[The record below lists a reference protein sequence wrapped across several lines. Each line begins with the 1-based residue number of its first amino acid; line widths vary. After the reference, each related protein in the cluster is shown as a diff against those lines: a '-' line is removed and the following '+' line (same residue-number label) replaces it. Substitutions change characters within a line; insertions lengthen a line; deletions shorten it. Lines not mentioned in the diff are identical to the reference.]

1 MLNYLESFLYLI
13 STALAY
19 PVVIGLAG
27 MILWTVV
34 SLGAFVREL
43 YERRKNIHNATDLFK
58 MRYAQQIQD
67 ALDDADY
74 ADLWLT
80 RLIRNWEK
88 TQINKLDRVRFM
100 IKTGPSLGLIGTL
113 IPMGISLASLSE
125 GNLMA
130 MSANMVTAFTS
141 TIVGIACGV
150 AAYLISMQ
158 KEKWLKSDFLECE
171 VYLEVLLRDLEK
183 QKMSLTV

>member
-13 STALAY
+13 TTALAY
-19 PVVIGLAG
+19 PVAIGLVAL
-27 MILWTVV
+27 ILWTAL
-34 SLGAFVREL
+34 SLGAFVREA
-43 YERRKNIHNATDLFK
+43 YDRRKNTHSAADLFK
-58 MRYAQQIQD
+58 TRYAQQIRE
-67 ALDDADY
+67 ALDDPDRADI
-74 ADLWLT
+74 WLT

-88 TQINKLDRVRFM
+88 MQINKLDRVRFM

-141 TIVGIACGV
+141 TIAGIACGV

-171 VYLEVLLRDLEK
+171 VFLEVLLRDAEK
-183 QKMSLTV
+183 QKTSLVA